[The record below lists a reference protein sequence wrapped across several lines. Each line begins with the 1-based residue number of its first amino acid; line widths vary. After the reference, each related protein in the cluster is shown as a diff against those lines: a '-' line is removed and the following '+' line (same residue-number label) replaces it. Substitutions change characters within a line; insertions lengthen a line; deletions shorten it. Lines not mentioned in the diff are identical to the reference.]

1 MDVEILTTLRGRKL
15 TAWEHLLEK
24 TGLVPEEMP
33 EQTVLLW
40 EDEKIAATGSRQ
52 GNILKYLAVDP
63 DHQGEGLLATLI
75 TALRQEAFRQGYRH
89 LFLYTKPANEQMF
102 LPLMFYP
109 VAATDKVLLMEDKPD
124 GVQRFLKTL
133 PIEAGGGT
141 VGAAVMNCDPFT
153 LGHRYLV
160 ETAAKE
166 CGHLYVFVLSEDRG
180 HFSAADRLA
189 MVKAGTADL
198 KNVTVLPTGPYLISA
213 ATFPTYFLKDRD
225 GAEQVQCLLDIAI
238 FCKYFAPH
246 FGITRRY
253 VGTEPLSPMTGKYNA
268 SLKEHLPA
276 KGIEVRELPRFE
288 KAGTPVSAS
297 AVRKA
302 LAEGDW
308 DTLRSLVPPTT
319 FNHLQKI
326 KQEEVLCK
334 IAKTATF

>member
-1 MDVEILTTLRGRKL
+1 LGRLQKGRKAMDIEILTSLRGRKL

-33 EQTVLLW
+33 EQIVLLW
-40 EDEKIAATGSRQ
+40 EGDDLAATGSRQ

-63 DHQGEGLLATLI
+63 AHQGEGLLATLL
-75 TALRQEAFRQGYRH
+75 TALRQEAFQKGHRH
-89 LFLYTKPANEQMF
+89 LFLYTKPSNEYLF
-102 LPLMFYP
+102 LDLMFYP
-109 VAATDKVLLMEDKPD
+109 VAATDKVLLMEDKPN
-124 GVQRFLKTL
+124 GVKSFLQTL
-133 PIEAGGGT
+133 PVETGGGT

-160 ETAAKE
+160 ESAARE
-166 CGHLYVFVLSEDRG
+166 CDHFYVFVLSEDQG
-180 HFSAADRLA
+180 HFSAADRLT

-225 GAEQVQCLLDIAI
+225 GAEQVQCLLDIAV

-253 VGTEPLSPMTGKYNA
+253 VGTEPLSPMTNKYNA
-268 SLKEHLPA
+268 ALKANLPA

-288 KAGTPVSAS
+288 KDGAPVSAS

-302 LAEGDW
+302 LTKGDW
-308 DTLRSLVPPTT
+308 NTLRSLVPPTT
-319 FNHLQKI
+319 FDHLKNI
-326 KQEEVLCK
+326 
-334 IAKTATF
+334 

>member
-1 MDVEILTTLRGRKL
+1 MDIEVLYSLRGRKR
-15 TAWEHLLEK
+15 TAWEQLLAK
-24 TGLVPEEMP
+24 TGLVPEELP
-33 EQTVLLW
+33 EEFVLLW
-40 EDEKIAATGSRQ
+40 EGDDLAATGSRQ

-63 DHQGEGLLATLI
+63 GHQGEGLLATLI
-75 TALRQEAFRQGYRH
+75 TALHQEAFAQGYRH
-89 LFLYTKPANEQMF
+89 LFLYTKPANEHLF
-102 LPLMFYP
+102 RDLMFYP

-124 GVQRFLKTL
+124 GVQSFLNTL
-133 PIEAGGGT
+133 PVETCDGI

-160 ETAAKE
+160 ESAAKE
-166 CGHLYVFVLSEDRG
+166 CDKFYVFVLSEDRG

-246 FGITRRY
+246 FGIQRRY
-253 VGTEPLSPMTGKYNA
+253 VGTEPLSPMTNKYNGA
-268 SLKEHLPA
+268 LKANLPG
-276 KGIEVRELPRFE
+276 KGIEVREIPRLE
-288 KAGTPVSAS
+288 KAGAPVSAS

-302 LAEGDW
+302 LESNDW
-308 DTLRSLVPPTT
+308 EALRSLVPPTT
-319 FNHLQKI
+319 FDHLLKI
-326 KQEEVLCK
+326 KEEV
-334 IAKTATF
+334 

>member
-1 MDVEILTTLRGRKL
+1 MDIEILTSLRGRKL
-15 TAWEHLLEK
+15 KAWEQLLGK

-33 EQTVLLW
+33 EQIVLLW
-40 EDEKIAATGSRQ
+40 ESDDLAATGSRQ

-63 DHQGEGLLATLI
+63 AHQGEGLLATLL
-75 TALRQEAFRQGYRH
+75 TALRQEAFQKGHQH
-89 LFLYTKPANEQMF
+89 LFLYTKPSNEYLF
-102 LPLMFYP
+102 LDLMFYP
-109 VAATDKVLLMEDKPD
+109 VAATDQVLLMEDKPN
-124 GVQRFLKTL
+124 GVKSFLQTL
-133 PIEAGGGT
+133 PVETGGGT

-160 ETAAKE
+160 ESAARE
-166 CGHLYVFVLSEDRG
+166 CDHFYVFVLSEDQG

-225 GAEQVQCLLDIAI
+225 GAEQVQCLLDIAV

-253 VGTEPLSPMTGKYNA
+253 VGTEPLSPMTNKYNEA
-268 SLKEHLPA
+268 LKARLPQ
-276 KGIEVRELPRFE
+276 KGIAVRELPRYE

-302 LAEGDW
+302 LAANDW
-308 DTLRSLVPPTT
+308 DTLKNLVPPTT
-319 FNHLQKI
+319 FDHLLKI
-326 KQEEVLCK
+326 KEEV
-334 IAKTATF
+334 

>member
-1 MDVEILTTLRGRKL
+1 MDVEILTALRGRKL
-15 TAWEHLLEK
+15 EAWEQLLQN

-33 EQTVLLW
+33 EQIVLLW
-40 EDEKIAATGSRQ
+40 EDENLAATGSRQ

-63 DHQGEGLLATLI
+63 AHQGEGLLATLI
-75 TALRQEAFRQGYRH
+75 TALRQEAFWKGYRH
-89 LFLYTKPANEQMF
+89 LFLYTKPSNEHMF
-102 LPLMFYP
+102 RDLMFYP
-109 VAATDKVLLMEDKPD
+109 VAATDKVLLMEDKPN
-124 GVQRFLKTL
+124 GVQSFLQTL
-133 PIEAGGGT
+133 PAETCNGT

-160 ETAAKE
+160 ESAAKE
-166 CGHLYVFVLSEDRG
+166 CDKLYIFVLSEDQG

-198 KNVTVLPTGPYLISA
+198 ENVTVLPTGPYLISA

-225 GAEQVQCLLDIAI
+225 GAEQVQCLLDISI

-246 FGITRRY
+246 FGIKRRY
-253 VGTEPLSPMTGKYNA
+253 VGTEPLSPMTGKYNVA
-268 SLKEHLPA
+268 LKANLPSH
-276 KGIEVRELPRFE
+276 GIEVRELTRLE

-308 DTLRSLVPPTT
+308 DTLRTLVPPTT
-319 FNHLQKI
+319 YDHLQKI
-326 KQEEVLCK
+326 KQEEVL
-334 IAKTATF
+334 

>member
-1 MDVEILTTLRGRKL
+1 MDIEILTALRGRKQN
-15 TAWEHLLEK
+15 AWEQLLQK

-40 EDEKIAATGSRQ
+40 EGDDLAATGSRQ

-63 DHQGEGLLATLI
+63 NHQGEGLLATLI

-89 LFLYTKPANEQMF
+89 LFLYTKPANEHLF
-102 LPLMFYP
+102 RDLMFYP

-124 GVQRFLKTL
+124 GVQEFLKAL
-133 PIEAGGGT
+133 PAEPCDGA

-160 ETAAKE
+160 ESAAKE
-166 CGHLYVFVLSEDRG
+166 CDKLYVFVLSEDQG

-198 KNVTVLPTGPYLISA
+198 PNVTVLPTGPYLISA

-246 FGITRRY
+246 FGISRRY
-253 VGTEPLSPMTGKYNA
+253 VGTEPLSPMTNKYNEA
-268 SLKEHLPA
+268 LKANLPL
-276 KGIEVRELPRFE
+276 KGIEVRELARLE

-297 AVRKA
+297 AVRRA
-302 LAEGDW
+302 LTEGDW
-308 DTLRSLVPPTT
+308 EHLRTLVPPTT
-319 FNHLQKI
+319 FAHLQKI
-326 KQEEVLCK
+326 KEEAL
-334 IAKTATF
+334 